1 VKTLLLVCALLEVSK
16 EVLLMVGVRRGG
28 YWNKIGLVN
37 LSSKSVKYLEFNE
50 PLYEK
55 YIGGVGLGA
64 KLLIDNTSPR
74 IEPLSSENLLIF
86 SIGPVEG
93 LVLPSAARMAAV
105 FKSPLT
111 GFFGESLCGGYIGT
125 ELARAGFDALVVKG
139 VSTDPVYLIV
149 EDGRVEIRSAS
160 HLWGLDTYTT
170 EKELWSELGEVMTAS
185 IGPAGENLVR
195 FACIVHGLYM
205 HEKKKLRGGFFGRT
219 GGGAVMGSKKLK
231 AIAIRG
237 NYKIEPIDDGK
248 FIEFRD
254 RVVRLAREKL
264 QTLTKY
270 GTSAIMALTNS
281 TGSLPTRYYEG
292 GSFPGYEE
300 MGPETFNK
308 LYVKKRIT
316 CFACPV
322 ACGRH
327 SETSDGLE
335 MEGPEYETLFALGP
349 LTYIDE
355 LEAILRANDLANRLG
370 LDTITTGNVIA
381 FAMYLAEKKLIKEEW
396 LRFGDGE
403 ALVKAVEM
411 IAYRRGLGDILAEG
425 VKRASEKLAA
435 SEYAVHV
442 KGLEFPGY
450 EPRALKGVALAYAVS
465 ARGACHLRHVAY
477 RPNLIGAHPF
487 NPEIKVD
494 RLSYDGHVEYVAELE
509 DFHVIVDS
517 MILCKFYCL
526 PIIGP
531 LLWRELSEIYYL
543 ATGKSIN
550 PAELRRKGEIINN
563 LIRVYNL
570 REGLKKDDDMLP
582 PRMYSEPLKFGA
594 SQGQNIDPERFMKM
608 LDEYYRLRGWSDQGK
623 PLPKKLEELGLK
635 EYIYSF

>member
-1 VKTLLLVCALLEVSK
+1 MSS
-16 EVLLMVGVRRGG
+16 VRRGG
-28 YWNKIGLVN
+28 YWNRVGLVN

-50 PLYEK
+50 HLYEK
-55 YIGGVGLGA
+55 YIGGVGLGV
-64 KLLIDNTSPR
+64 KLLIDNTPPR
-74 IEPLSSENLLIF
+74 IEPFSSENLLVF
-86 SIGPVEG
+86 SIGPAEG
-93 LVLPSAARMAAV
+93 LVFPSAARMAAV

-125 ELARAGFDALVVKG
+125 ELARAGLDALVVKG
-139 VSTDPVYLIV
+139 ASTDPVYLLV
-149 EDGRVEIRSAS
+149 EDSKVEIKNAS
-160 HLWGLDTYTT
+160 HLWGLDTHAT
-170 EKELWSELGEVMTAS
+170 EKELWGELGEVMTAS

-248 FIEFRD
+248 LNEFRD

-270 GTSAIMALTNS
+270 GTSAIMVLTNS

-292 GSFPGYEE
+292 GSFLDYEKI
-300 MGPETFNK
+300 GPETFNK

-327 SETSDGLE
+327 SEASNGLE
-335 MEGPEYETLFALGP
+335 MEGPEYETLFSLGP
-349 LTYIDE
+349 LTYIDD

-370 LDTITTGNVIA
+370 LDTITTGNVVA
-381 FAMYLAEKKLIKEEW
+381 FAMYLAEKGLIKEEW
-396 LRFGDGE
+396 LRFRDSE
-403 ALVKAVEM
+403 AIVKAVEM

-425 VKRASEKLAA
+425 VKKASEKLNV

-450 EPRALKGVALAYAVS
+450 DPRALKGVALAYAVS

-477 RPNLIGAHPF
+477 RPNLVGAHPF
-487 NPEIKVD
+487 NPEVKVD
-494 RLSYDGHVEYVAELE
+494 RLSYDGHVEYVIELE

-531 LLWRELSEIYYL
+531 LLWRELSEIYHL
-543 ATGKSIN
+543 ATGKSVN
-550 PAELRRKGEIINN
+550 PVEFRKKGEAINN

-570 REGLKKDDDMLP
+570 REGLRKDDDMLP

-594 SQGQNIDPERFMKM
+594 SQGQNIDIQKFMKM
-608 LDEYYRLRGWSDQGK
+608 LEEYYRLRGWSHQGS
-623 PLPKKLEELGLK
+623 PLSKKLEELNLN
-635 EYIYSF
+635 EYIQSF